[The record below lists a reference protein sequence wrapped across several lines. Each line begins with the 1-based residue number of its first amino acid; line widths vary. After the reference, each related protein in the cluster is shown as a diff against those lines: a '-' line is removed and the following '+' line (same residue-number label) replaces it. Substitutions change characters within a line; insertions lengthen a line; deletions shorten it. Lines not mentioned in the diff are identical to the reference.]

1 MRSASSQTTLHVC
14 TSGKAELHTT
24 DPSKWKKV
32 ALTPLKEL
40 ASPEDFV
47 VFSSDMRYSDEVV
60 YALAEPLIIPKG
72 RTLGGRLTKVCQFF
86 SVIHVDAIAR

>member
-1 MRSASSQTTLHVC
+1 MHSASQRRVAKPFSPPSKVR
-14 TSGKAELHTT
+14 
-24 DPSKWKKV
+24 PSKWKKV
-32 ALTPLKEL
+32 ALTPLREL

-47 VFSSDMRYSDEVV
+47 VFSSEMRYSDEVV

-86 SVIHVDAIAR
+86 SVIHVAAIAR